1 MNYESLESSLSPDLM
16 GRMLDKGQIEMV
28 AVPVKK
34 INKLNDTVRELKT
47 RVAWVSLPS
56 PLLYFT
62 ILGHNG

>member
-28 AVPVKK
+28 VVPVKK

-47 RVAWVSLPS
+47 RIAWVSLPS
-56 PLLYFT
+56 LLLYFT
-62 ILGHNG
+62 IWGHNG